1 MAGATAGN
9 DKGLEKRRA
18 QRVRTLKA
26 GKIIF
31 NRGASVLDCTVRDIS
46 SGGAR
51 LEVGQPVRT
60 PGDFVLEF
68 TVGGEVRRYPCAITW
83 RRKSEVGVIF
93 T

>member
-1 MAGATAGN
+1 M
-9 DKGLEKRRA
+9 
-18 QRVRTLKA
+18 LKA

-31 NRGASVLDCTVRDIS
+31 NRGASVLDCVVRDMS

-51 LEVGQPVRT
+51 LEVAQPVRT

-68 TVGGEVRRYPCAITW
+68 TVGDEVRRYPCAITW
-83 RRKSEVGVIF
+83 RRKDEVGVIF